1 MYGKKCCRKKHKSAI
16 GYISDVVSPA
26 LACHGI
32 DMALSVPFVLT
43 FSSDLSM
50 YQKFTTRVART
61 TFKEWLPA
69 LGLLALPVLAQPQDL
84 GVATLGATGGL
95 TIPSAY
101 VLGSGD
107 MALSAGN
114 YVDPKLGNFSRKQ
127 NYTLGFGLLPGVEL
141 FGRFAEYQNPRSVPP
156 GALDVSGPRDISGNV
171 KWQLPLDVPG
181 IPKLAVGATDLSGG
195 AVYFSSKYVVASDQY
210 GPVRW
215 SLGYA
220 RSKPALERA
229 QSARVL
235 DGVFGG
241 AELFLGNRGLSLLAE
256 TDGTQRHAGLRY
268 QSEALPWLADGYV
281 VGTLQRSFGAKT
293 LAGRSADDTS
303 FNVSLVMALGASD
316 TTRKA
321 WADAVRPLA
330 PLPLPGTAPADGMA
344 ATAHDRM
351 EDLTRALRDSGL
363 DRVRVGML
371 GQEMR
376 VEYENYRYLHNEA
389 DALGVVLGLAAEY
402 APAGVERVNAVT
414 LKAGQQVLETSVDVA
429 AFRGFLR
436 DGDASPVRVGMRVGQ
451 GGGFGTSAVQWAG
464 EAVQRTRVRV
474 ELKPLLNYTL
484 GTEFGAFDYSLAANV
499 RATAGLWRGA
509 EVYADVVQ
517 RLDESDNMQPGRIF
531 ASSQHRNGLRT
542 LALQQSLWLGPRVFA
557 SAGVG
562 RYNHNYRGVE
572 GESILFMPW
581 NEDTVHLKGSYLR
594 QQGSA
599 LPRTQEAYAA
609 SYRWKFD
616 SKTWVEGGYHQYTDR
631 STGPAL
637 ALTRW
642 FGDVAVQVFARKG
655 GSNTYVGLELSLPLT
670 PRQGMG
676 AGTVQLAG
684 TPRYAQSIRT
694 LMTNGGNAYN
704 WVDSRSVRPVALNY
718 QPEVEQL
725 NSGRITPDFIKDQV
739 QRMRES
745 FFLHARNQLD

>member
-1 MYGKKCCRKKHKSAI
+1 
-16 GYISDVVSPA
+16 
-26 LACHGI
+26 
-32 DMALSVPFVLT
+32 MALSVPFVLT